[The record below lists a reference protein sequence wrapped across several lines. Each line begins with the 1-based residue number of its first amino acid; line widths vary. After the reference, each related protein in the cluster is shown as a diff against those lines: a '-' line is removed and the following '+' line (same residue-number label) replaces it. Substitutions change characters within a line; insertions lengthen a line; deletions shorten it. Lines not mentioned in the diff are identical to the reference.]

1 MGFEIL
7 FEGVNCLWFSELFGE
22 VVPQPGCSRTERP
35 PPHGFEI
42 PPWGF
47 EEAGCVC
54 PDRDRRGEE
63 FLEVGWGVAIYTLMG
78 EEGDLEINPE

>member
-1 MGFEIL
+1 MVIAGEKMGFESL
-7 FEGVNCLWFSELFGE
+7 FECIYSLWFSEEFGQ
-22 VVPQPGCSRTERP
+22 VIPQPGCSRAESP
-35 PPHGFEI
+35 PPHGLKI

-63 FLEVGWGVAIYTLMG
+63 FLEVWWGVSIYTLVG
-78 EEGDLEINPE
+78 EE